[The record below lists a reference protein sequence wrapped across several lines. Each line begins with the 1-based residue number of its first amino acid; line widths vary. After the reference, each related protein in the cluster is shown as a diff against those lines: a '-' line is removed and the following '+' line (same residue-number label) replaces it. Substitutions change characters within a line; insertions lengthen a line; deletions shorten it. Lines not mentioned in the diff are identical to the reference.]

1 MKVIE
6 RSTGRTVADVL
17 TNRNIDLEYILVL
30 IGAAIDPDTL
40 DVYYEGEV
48 YDLEDLDLE
57 V

>member
-6 RSTGRTVADVL
+6 RSTGRTVAEVL